1 MANNT
6 KNHVRAN
13 GRQIFLQQF
22 LKHPL
27 QVGSIIPSSRFL
39 ERRII
44 EAASADSARVIVEL
58 GPGTGGTTRALLNA
72 MPSDARLLSIE
83 LNNFF
88 HNVIISQID
97 DDRLIPH
104 LGCACDIQT
113 ILAEYDLDAPDAVI
127 SGIPFSTMSREM
139 GTRILESVSSA
150 LAPQGRFVAY
160 QTRDRVATLCRPIMG
175 SEQAEMEFFN
185 IPPTRI
191 YQWQKK
197 VNGHAHPPQAV

>member
-6 KNHVRAN
+6 KNPIRAN

-44 EAASADSARVIVEL
+44 EASDVASAKVVVEL
-58 GPGTGGTTRALLNA
+58 GPGTGGTTHALLNA
-72 MPSDARLLSIE
+72 MPRNARLLSIE
-83 LNNFF
+83 LNDFF
-88 HNVIISQID
+88 YNVISQIED
-97 DDRLIPH
+97 ERLIPH
-104 LGCACDIQT
+104 LGSACDIQA
-113 ILAEYDLDAPDAVI
+113 ILAEHNLGAPDAVI
-127 SGIPFSTMSREM
+127 SGVPFSTMSRDM
-139 GTRILESVSSA
+139 GTRIIESVSSV
-150 LAPQGRFVAY
+150 LAPRGRFVAY

-197 VNGHAHPPQAV
+197 VNGNAHPPQVM

>member
-44 EAASADSARVIVEL
+44 EAAGADSARVIVEL
-58 GPGTGGTTRALLNA
+58 GPGTGGTTHALLNA

-88 HNVIISQID
+88 HNVISQIN

-104 LGCACDIQT
+104 LGSACDIHA
-113 ILAEYDLDAPDAVI
+113 ILAEYDLGAPDAVI
-127 SGIPFSTMSREM
+127 SGIPFSTMSRDM
-139 GTRILESVSSA
+139 GTRIIESVSSV
-150 LAPQGRFVAY
+150 LAPRGRFVAY

-197 VNGHAHPPQAV
+197 VNGHIHPSQAV

>member
-6 KNHVRAN
+6 KNPVRAN

-44 EAASADSARVIVEL
+44 ETAGADSARVIVEL
-58 GPGTGGTTRALLNA
+58 GPGTGGTTRALLDA
-72 MPSDARLLSIE
+72 MSSDARLLSIE
-83 LNNFF
+83 LNDFF
-88 HNVIISQID
+88 YKVISQIND
-97 DDRLIPH
+97 ERLIPH
-104 LGCACDIQT
+104 LGSACDIQA
-113 ILAEYDLDAPDAVI
+113 ILAEYDLGAPDAVI
-127 SGIPFSTMSREM
+127 SGIPFSTMSRDM
-139 GTRILESVSSA
+139 GTRIIESVSSA

-175 SEQAEMEFFN
+175 SEQAQMEFFN

-197 VNGHAHPPQAV
+197 VNGEAHQPQVA

>member
-6 KNHVRAN
+6 KNHVRTN

-44 EAASADSARVIVEL
+44 EAASADTARVIVEL
-58 GPGTGGTTRALLNA
+58 GPGTGGTTRALLNV
-72 MPSDARLLSIE
+72 MPRDACLLSIE

-88 HNVIISQID
+88 YNMINQID

-104 LGCACDIQT
+104 LGSACDIQA
-113 ILAEYDLDAPDAVI
+113 ILAEHDLDAPDAVI

-139 GTRILESVSSA
+139 GTQIIESVSSA

-175 SEQAEMEFFN
+175 SGQTVMEFFN

-191 YQWQKK
+191 FHWQKK
-197 VNGHAHPPQAV
+197 INGEAHQPQVM

>member
-1 MANNT
+1 MANNN
-6 KNHVRAN
+6 KNHSHTN
-13 GRQIFLQQF
+13 GRQIFIQQF

-44 EAASADSARVIVEL
+44 EAANVGSANVVVEL

-72 MPSDARLLSIE
+72 MPPDARLVSIE
-83 LNNFF
+83 LNAFF
-88 HNVIISQID
+88 HNLISQID
-97 DDRLIPH
+97 DDRLIAH
-104 LGCACDIQT
+104 LGSACDIQE
-113 ILAEYDLDAPDAVI
+113 ILCEYNLTAANAVI
-127 SGIPFSTMSREM
+127 SGIPFSTMSREL
-139 GTRILESVSSA
+139 GTRIIEAVSSV

-175 SEQAEMEFFN
+175 SEQAQVEFFN

-191 YQWQKK
+191 YHWEKDIDTSMEQR
-197 VNGHAHPPQAV
+197 AS